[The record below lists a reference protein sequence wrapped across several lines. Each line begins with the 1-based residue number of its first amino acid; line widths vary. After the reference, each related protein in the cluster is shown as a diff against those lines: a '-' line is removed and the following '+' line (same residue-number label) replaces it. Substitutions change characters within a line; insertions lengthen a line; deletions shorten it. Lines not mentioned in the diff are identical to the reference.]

1 MVYFSCANEGGVT
14 MDITNLPDIQ
24 LSDLQL
30 FLAVERYGSFTK
42 AGERLFITQSWVS
55 KRISNLED
63 MLGFRLFDR
72 TKREV
77 ALTPA
82 GLILKQRLEGVTFNI
97 LNAIQAAQEVQSET
111 THSLRLGCLEWK
123 SGVFI
128 KKLEYFAD
136 QNPQIIVDLDLKPYH
151 ELFID
156 LSLGRKD
163 LIFTFSHIHGQAASD
178 EYSVLTFLQVPLVAY
193 MHRNHRLA
201 GKKVLEVEDLQDVPL
216 LTLEERASSYH
227 IDHIRQLFLPRNIRP
242 VIAKYADD
250 VSDHFGN
257 VLMNKG
263 ILLASQ
269 YLMGESWKE
278 MIACS
283 PIRDVYYELV
293 AIWKTNNS
301 NPALKI
307 FLETLPEI
315 FS

>member
-1 MVYFSCANEGGVT
+1 
-14 MDITNLPDIQ
+14 MDKTNLPNIQ
-24 LSDLQL
+24 LSDLEL
-30 FLAVERYGSFTK
+30 FLAVERFGSFTK

-55 KRISNLED
+55 KRISNLENE
-63 MLGFRLFDR
+63 LGFRLFDR

-77 ALTPA
+77 SLTPA
-82 GLILKQRLEGVTFNI
+82 GLIMKQRLEGVIYNI
-97 LNAIQAAQEVQSET
+97 VSAIQAAHEVQSET
-111 THSLRLGCLEWK
+111 IHSLRLGCLEWK
-123 SGVFI
+123 SGEFY
-128 KKLEYFAD
+128 KKLEYFAE
-136 QNPQIIVDLDLKPYH
+136 QNPRIIVDLDMKPFN
-151 ELFID
+151 EQFID

-163 LIFTFSHIHGQAASD
+163 LIFSYSHIHGQAVTD

-201 GKKVLEVEDLQDVPL
+201 GKEILEIEDLRDVPL

-227 IDHIRQLFLPRNIRP
+227 LDHIRQLFLPLNIRP

-263 ILLASQ
+263 VLLASQ
-269 YLMGESWKE
+269 YLMGDSWKE

-283 PIRDVYYELV
+283 PLRGVYYNLV

-301 NPALKI
+301 NPALKV
-307 FLETLPEI
+307 FLENLPGI